1 MTAEWNRLNP
11 SYEEVC
17 LIVYV
22 SRAYIIIEFKKAAE
36 ISYTKAVQKV
46 SSFFFLGNENMCS
59 WCPLVGGCRGQ

>member
-11 SYEEVC
+11 SYDEVC

-46 SSFFFLGNENMCS
+46 SSFFFPGK
-59 WCPLVGGCRGQ
+59 PKYVQLVSSGWGV